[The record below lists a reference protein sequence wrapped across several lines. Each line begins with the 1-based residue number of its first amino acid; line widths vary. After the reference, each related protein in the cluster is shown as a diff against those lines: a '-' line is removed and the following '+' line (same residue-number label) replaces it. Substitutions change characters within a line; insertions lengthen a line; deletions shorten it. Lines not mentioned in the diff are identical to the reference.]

1 MLRVLFACGLVCSLL
16 FTNAPSARAAEAGGP
31 GEGVAALAYV
41 EEPAKRVPVAY
52 DVDVAVA
59 GAGVSGVFAAIAAA
73 REGAST
79 VLIDRF
85 GSVGG
90 NMGPGLYSPANEF
103 VDRSRNIKQGAPD
116 DPIKGE
122 IAGLIK
128 EFAERFAAVKPTPQ
142 FVSDFGMAEY
152 VSFCMLKEAGVK
164 LILSAYVADPI
175 IEGNRVCGVFVE
187 TKSGRQA
194 VRAKVVIDATGD
206 ADLARRAGLPVLYPQ
221 ASAQEFDGHAPTGMG
236 TRAIVA
242 GIDPQKFNTPPNAE
256 SRNLK
261 VNIADLAQLEL
272 VLQYNPAIT
281 GSLGFV
287 KTELVR
293 PHPKVNMGD
302 ARHISILESE
312 VRRYV
317 FEFILRCREKI
328 PGCENLYLLTVA
340 PYFGSRGGPCIEGE
354 YTLTKED
361 CIEGKRFD
369 DVVYVYGEAHA
380 LRINCAQGE
389 CKWTD
394 VPYRVMIPKKLDGLM
409 AVGRS
414 ASGSPDTLLRIRE
427 AVMYMGQAGGTAAA
441 MCAKSS
447 VPPRKLDV
455 KQLQKRLLD
464 AGFYLGDETRLA
476 ELGLK

>member
-1 MLRVLFACGLVCSLL
+1 MFGALLAIASVSSLL
-16 FTNAPSARAAEAGGP
+16 PNVPATQATDEHGPGRAAVPLGF
-31 GEGVAALAYV
+31 VL
-41 EEPAKRVPVAY
+41 EPAKQVPVAY

-59 GAGVSGVFAAIAAA
+59 GAGVSGVFAALAAA

-90 NMGPGLYSPANEF
+90 NIGPGLYSPANEF

-122 IAGLIK
+122 IAGLVK
-128 EFAERFAAVKPTPQ
+128 EFAERFSALKPHPQ
-142 FVSDFGMAEY
+142 SVGDSNMAEY

-175 IEGNRVCGVFVE
+175 IEGNRVRGVFVE

-194 VRAKVVIDATGD
+194 VRAKVVVDATGD

-221 ASAQEFDGHAPTGMG
+221 ASGHEFDGHAPTGMG

-242 GIDPQKFNTPPNAE
+242 GIDPQKFDTPPNAE

-261 VNIADLAQLEL
+261 VDIGDLAQLEL

-287 KTELVR
+287 KAELVR

-302 ARHISILESE
+302 ARHISLLESE
-312 VRRYV
+312 VRRRI
-317 FEFILRCREKI
+317 FEFILRCRDKI
-328 PGCENLYLLTVA
+328 PGCENLYLLAVA

-354 YTLTKED
+354 YTLTMQD

-369 DVVYVYGEAHA
+369 DVIYVYGEAHA
-380 LRINCAQGE
+380 LRHNCAQGE

-394 VPYRVMIPKKLDGLM
+394 VPYRVMIPKRLDGLM

-427 AVMYMGQAGGTAAA
+427 ALMYMGQAAGTAAA
-441 MCAKSS
+441 MCAKSG
-447 VPPRKLDV
+447 VPPRRLDV
-455 KQLQKRLLD
+455 KQLQKKLLD
-464 AGFYLGDETRLA
+464 AGFYLGDHARLV

>member
-1 MLRVLFACGLVCSLL
+1 MIRVVFAGIIGFCFLAYAPLV
-16 FTNAPSARAAEAGGP
+16 RAAEAGGR
-31 GEGVAALAYV
+31 GDGASSLGFVM
-41 EEPAKRVPVAY
+41 EPAKRVPVAY

-59 GAGVSGVFAAIAAA
+59 GAGVSGVFAAVAAA

-128 EFAERFAAVKPTPQ
+128 EFGERFAAVKPNPQ
-142 FVSDFGMAEY
+142 FVADFGMAEY

-164 LILSAYVADPI
+164 LILSAYAADPI
-175 IEGNRVCGVFVE
+175 IEGDRVRGLFVE

-206 ADLARRAGLPVLYPQ
+206 ADLARRAGLPVVYPQ
-221 ASAQEFDGHAPTGMG
+221 ASGHEFDGHAPTGMG
-236 TRAIVA
+236 TRAVVA
-242 GIDPQKFNTPPNAE
+242 GIDPQKFNTPPTAE
-256 SRNLK
+256 SRSLK
-261 VNIADLAQLEL
+261 ASIADLAQVEL
-272 VLQYNPAIT
+272 VLQYNPAVT

-287 KTELVR
+287 KVELVR
-293 PHPKVNMGD
+293 PHPKVDVGD
-302 ARHISILESE
+302 ARHISLLESE
-312 VRRYV
+312 VRRYI

-328 PGCENLYLLTVA
+328 PGCENMYLLTVA

-369 DVVYVYGEAHA
+369 DVIYVYGEAHA
-380 LRINCAQGE
+380 LRVNCAQGE

-441 MCAKSS
+441 MCAKNG
-447 VPPRKLDV
+447 VAPRKLDV
-455 KQLQKRLLD
+455 KQLQKRLLE
-464 AGFYLGDETRLA
+464 AGFYLGDDARLV